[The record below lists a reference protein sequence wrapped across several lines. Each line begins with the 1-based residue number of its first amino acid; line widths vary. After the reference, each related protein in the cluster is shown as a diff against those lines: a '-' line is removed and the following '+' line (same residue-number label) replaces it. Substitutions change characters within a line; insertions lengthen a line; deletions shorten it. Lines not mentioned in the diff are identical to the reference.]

1 MSRRV
6 TLTVLLALALAGA
19 ACATSPASDPPPV
32 KVRLATADERA
43 LIVRVLGPLLVALDY
58 PLDGPADDLRL
69 KDGCLISVGVLVS
82 DRLNAAVGPGRPSP
96 CVSFHLLVSEAA
108 LRTLPERTLQALL
121 AHELGHVH
129 LGHFAQAADR
139 QRLQESWDPAL
150 GGTTSET
157 ADLVAVTDSGTV
169 TAVSPE
175 AAMRALRREDEAES
189 DQFAVALLRRVGG
202 DQGLQACLALVDLF
216 DRLGARN
223 QPRPA
228 EWLATHPSP
237 ARRADAIRAGC
248 EAGGSALPRQR

>member
-1 MSRRV
+1 MRGRV
-6 TLTVLLALALAGA
+6 ALTLLLALACA
-19 ACATSPASDPPPV
+19 ACATGPQSDPKAV
-32 KVRLATADERA
+32 KVRVASLEERA
-43 LIVRVLGPLLVALDY
+43 LVVRVLGPLLVALEY
-58 PLDGPADDLRL
+58 PLDGTADDLRL
-69 KDGCLISVGVLVS
+69 KDGCLISVGVLIS
-82 DRLNAAVGPGRPSP
+82 DRLNAAVGPGRTSP

-108 LRTLPERTLQALL
+108 LRTLPERTLQAML

-150 GGTTSET
+150 SGTTPES

-169 TAVSPE
+169 TAVSPGV
-175 AAMRALRREDEAES
+175 AMRALKREDEAEA
-189 DQFAVALLRRVGG
+189 DQFAAALLRRVGA
-202 DQGLQACLALVDLF
+202 DQGLQSCLALVDLF

-237 ARRADAIRAGC
+237 ARRAEAIRAEC
-248 EAGGSALPRQR
+248 EAGSSALPRLR